1 MYATDFAYHAPASL
15 REVVAL
21 LQQGDPNGGEVKV
34 LAGGQSLIPLLKL
47 RMAAPAALVDLRN
60 VAELRGIS
68 EEGDGI
74 VIGAATTYFQTID
87 SAVVQRRCPLLVQ
100 AISQVGDPQVR
111 ARGTVGGSLA
121 HADPAGDLPAV
132 AVALDAELRAVGPN
146 GQRTIA
152 AKDFFV
158 DLLTTSL
165 DPAEVLTAVQF
176 AATDRGPHHGTSYQK
191 HRHPASGYAVVGVAA
206 VVMLNDDGTVHGAR
220 IGVTGA
226 GTHAARATSVE
237 QAIAGKTLD
246 DATLTNAV
254 ASVTDGMEL
263 MSDTYASSEYRAHL
277 ARVLTKRALLDAAAR
292 AR

>member
-68 EEGDGI
+68 EEGDGV

-87 SAVVQRRCPLLVQ
+87 SPVVQRRSPLIIQ

-132 AVALDAELRAVGPN
+132 AVALDAEMRATGPN

-158 DLLTTSL
+158 DLLTTAL
-165 DPAEVLTAVQF
+165 DPAEVLTAVKF
-176 AATDRGPHHGTSYQK
+176 AATDRPHTGTSYQK

-206 VVMLNDDGTVHGAR
+206 VVMLNGDGTVQAAR
-220 IGVTGA
+220 VGVTGA

-237 QAIAGKTLD
+237 QAIAGRTLD
-246 DATLTNAV
+246 DATLNSAV
-254 ASVTDGMEL
+254 ASVTDGMDL

-277 ARVLTKRALLDAAAR
+277 ARVLTKRALMDAAAR

>member
-68 EEGDGI
+68 EEGDGV

-87 SAVVQRRCPLLVQ
+87 SPIVQRRCPLLVQ

-165 DPAEVLTAVQF
+165 DPAEVLTAVKF

-220 IGVTGA
+220 VGVTGA

-246 DATLTNAV
+246 DATLNSAV

>member
-21 LQQGDPNGGEVKV
+21 LQQGAPDGGEVKV

-68 EEGDGI
+68 EEGDGV

-87 SAVVQRRCPLLVQ
+87 SPVVQRRCPLLIQ

-132 AVALDAELRAVGPN
+132 AVALDAEMRAVGPN

-158 DLLTTSL
+158 DLLTTAL
-165 DPAEVLTAVQF
+165 DPAEVLTAAKF
-176 AATDRGPHHGTSYQK
+176 AATDRPHTGTSYQK

-206 VVMLNDDGTVHGAR
+206 VVMLNGDGTVQAAR
-220 IGVTGA
+220 VGVTGA
-226 GTHAARATSVE
+226 GTHAARATGVE
-237 QAIAGKTLD
+237 QALAGRTLD
-246 DATLTNAV
+246 DATLTSAV

-277 ARVLTKRALLDAAAR
+277 ARVLTKRALMDAAAR

>member
-68 EEGDGI
+68 EEGDGV

-87 SAVVQRRCPLLVQ
+87 SPVVQRRCPLLIQ

-165 DPAEVLTAVQF
+165 DPAEVLTAVKF
-176 AATDRGPHHGTSYQK
+176 AATDRPHTGTSYQK

-206 VVMLNDDGTVHGAR
+206 VVMLNDDGTVQAAR

-226 GTHAARATSVE
+226 GAHAARASGVE

-246 DATLTNAV
+246 DATLTSAV

>member
-68 EEGDGI
+68 EEGDGV

-87 SAVVQRRCPLLVQ
+87 SPVVQRRCPLLIQ

-132 AVALDAELRAVGPN
+132 AVALDAEMRAVGPN

-158 DLLTTSL
+158 DLLTTAL
-165 DPAEVLTAVQF
+165 DPAEVLTAVKF
-176 AATDRGPHHGTSYQK
+176 AATDRPHTGTSYQK

-206 VVMLNDDGTVHGAR
+206 VVMLNGDGTVQAAR
-220 IGVTGA
+220 VGVTGA
-226 GTHAARATSVE
+226 GTHAARATGVE

-246 DATLTNAV
+246 DATLTSAV
-254 ASVTDGMEL
+254 ASATDGMEL